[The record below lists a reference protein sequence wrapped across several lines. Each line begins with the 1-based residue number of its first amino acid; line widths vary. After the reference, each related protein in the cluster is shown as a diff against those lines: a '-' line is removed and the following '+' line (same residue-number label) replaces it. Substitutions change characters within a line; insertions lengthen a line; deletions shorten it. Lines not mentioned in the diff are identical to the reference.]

1 MSPCSPSLLEV
12 FRLTRSG
19 RTVESMQEAVPEV
32 IELMDEYYLTK
43 EDWDAIVELGIGEGF
58 SQEEVLKAI
67 PSATKSAFTRK

>member
-1 MSPCSPSLLEV
+1 VLSEIDDS
-12 FRLTRSG
+12 
-19 RTVESMQEAVPEV
+19 QEAVPEV

-67 PSATKSAFTRK
+67 PTATKTAFTRKSVTAFPLSHSDPS